1 MTTYF
6 TKNPLGSTSPY
17 DLFDNAQNFDIAVNS
32 ITEAIWKDRFGNDRK
47 TYWGMEQQFSAQLL
61 SQEQR
66 FNLFIQNS
74 GYKVI
79 GDYTEGPLTITE
91 YNQLIRYDGELWKLT
106 AATDIPFTTT
116 GTDSASWVNDST
128 HFVSIG
134 DAVLR
139 QNLASSQDDLGDAL
153 ISVKQPYPNAVPV
166 TQHDQNKFQVS
177 AINYGVDPTF
187 VLDSAD
193 ALQNALND
201 AESEGFSQVILPAGR
216 FRISKAITIPAGV
229 QLVGQGIDDW
239 YTYTP
244 DASALPRSWDNGSH
258 LVFVGAGVKSKTFE
272 NISNERPVKTVSGVD
287 CIFTGFTNE
296 DSVGSTP
303 ATLKSF
309 SVAVSATHASQIRN
323 LRIMLSNDGIN
334 GYNNGSA
341 SLGDDWD
348 IGLHVC
354 NGLDILIDN
363 VQVCGCWRVAGTL
376 ITENDGSLTAP
387 GNPERMHFN
396 KFFTQGVR
404 GLLIRNCPQIDVVSN
419 TTDSVTFKHVPSLRI
434 TAGTQFKIAGNAGL
448 FTFTAA
454 TSDGTN
460 VTLTGVTPALPLSL
474 GVIRYPSA
482 GNNLSGA
489 NFENTY
495 AGSLDHATG
504 QPSESLG
511 LPVSFALEID
521 GFPLRNPKFQNFKAQ
536 TIYDKGCALI
546 GDTRDAKFVN
556 SEFENGRLV
565 AYDISETQGYTGNL
579 RLINTDIQSSVDIT
593 GFNPRDCFV
602 DYRQFPTQQTN
613 GDFFIQ
619 NWRPHHLRIRWS
631 TGQDARFM
639 RETAGSSGL
648 GGWTDFTLD
657 GQRIFDVNGET
668 KNVSL
673 YANNGSINY
682 YSDNTAVMN
691 WFGASGT
698 VTFKGVVSP
707 VVDNSKSLGTAS
719 NRWSQVYAG
728 NGTINTSDGREK
740 SNPVVISDAILDA
753 WGDISIIAFQWLNMI
768 AVKGSNARWHFG
780 VIAQQVRDAFTAHGI
795 DGTKFG
801 LLCYDEWDDVY
812 EPVVET
818 RDVVYREEKTEGE
831 WVERIVQESHETG
844 DQRLVLAAGNRWGVR
859 PDQCAWLEAAY
870 QRRRSDRIEERLA
883 KLEAR

>member
-6 TKNPLGSTSPY
+6 TKNPRGSTSPY

-32 ITEAIWKDRFGNDRK
+32 ITEVIWKDRFGNDRK
-47 TYWGMEQQFSAQLL
+47 TYWGMERLFSAQLL

-116 GTDSASWVNDST
+116 GNDSTSWVNDST

-153 ISVKQPYPNAVPV
+153 INVKQPYPNAVPV

-177 AINYGVDPTF
+177 AINYGADPTF

-201 AESEGFSQVILPAGR
+201 AASEGFSQVILPAGR

-244 DASALPRSWDNGSH
+244 DTASLPKSWSKGSH
-258 LVFVGAGVKSKTFE
+258 LVFVGSGAKAKTFA
-272 NISNERPVKTVSGVD
+272 NISNERPAKTVNGVV
-287 CIFTGFTNE
+287 CNFTKFTNE
-296 DSVGSTP
+296 DSVGTTS

-309 SVAVSATHASQIRN
+309 SVAVTATHASQISN

-348 IGLHVC
+348 IGLHIFS
-354 NGLDILIDN
+354 GLDAKISN
-363 VQVCGCWRVAGTL
+363 VQVCGYWRVAGTL
-376 ITENDGSLTAP
+376 ITENDGSLTAL

-419 TTDSVTFKHVPSLRI
+419 TTNSVTFKHVPSMRI
-434 TAGTQFKIAGNAGL
+434 TAGNNFKISGSAAL
-448 FTFTAA
+448 FTFTGS

-460 VTLTGVTPALPLSL
+460 ITLTGVTPALPASM

-482 GNNLSGA
+482 GNNLSGT

-495 AGSLDHATG
+495 AGSFDHATG
-504 QPSESLG
+504 QASEALG

-619 NWRPHHLRIRWS
+619 NWRPRHIRIRWS
-631 TGQDARFM
+631 TGQDHRFM

-648 GGWTDFTLD
+648 GGWSDYTLD
-657 GQRIFDVNGET
+657 GTQIFDVNGQT
-668 KNVSL
+668 KNVL
-673 YANNGSINY
+673 LTANNGGINFTDG
-682 YSDNTAVMN
+682 SSVIS
-691 WFGASGT
+691 WFGSSGT
-698 VTFKGVVSP
+698 VTFKGIISP
-707 VVDNSKSLGTAS
+707 MVDNSKSNGTAS
-719 NRWSQVYAG
+719 LRWTQVYAA

-740 SNPVVISDAILDA
+740 SDPVIISDAILDA
-753 WGDISIIAFQWLNMI
+753 WGDVSIIAFQWLNMI
-768 AVKGSNARWHFG
+768 AEKGSDARWHFG
-780 VIAQQVRDAFTAHGI
+780 VIAQQVRDAFAAHGI

-812 EPVVET
+812 EPEVEM
-818 RDVVYREEKTEGE
+818 REVIYREEVSEGNF
-831 WVERIVQESHETG
+831 VERVIQEQYETNSM
-844 DQRLVLAAGNRWGVR
+844 RLVIPAGNRWGIR

-870 QRRRSDRIEERLA
+870 QRRRSDRV
-883 KLEAR
+883 EARLLALENR